1 MRIGFLLF
9 PGLTQLDLTGPYEVF
24 ARLPGA
30 QTFLVWK
37 TLDPVRTEH
46 GLAMLPTARFDDCP
60 PLDLICVPGGP
71 GVNDL
76 LTDTTVLDFLRRTAE
91 GARWV
96 TSVCTGALVLGAA
109 GLLRGRRATTHWMSM
124 DFLRAFGAEP
134 VEARVVTDGNVV
146 TGGGITAGIDF
157 ALQVAAQVAGR
168 EAAEAIQLMI
178 QYDPQPPLDAGTP
191 RTAAPEIVAAT
202 RARAE
207 ERQRYRAAQVERA
220 KQLLDAAG

>member
-191 RTAAPEIVAAT
+191 RTADPEIVAAT